1 MTFNHV
7 IKLLVNLFVFLL
19 SAWGEDES
27 RLELRALAAF
37 VLLLAQCLPGPA
49 TTETDGGR
57 HRWRGGE
64 MYGRKQ
70 MTKMRRRG
78 RSDRKHREK
87 KGGEREE
94 RKVRGRFGVWQE
106 VLTHSLCLLIIRSM
120 SSFIFLYLSS
130 DSGLWPTESSAS
142 GSGLSQPF
150 RPFFLNVCK
159 QSSCTTQ
166 LKDFGVGNS
175 DPGEQFGRGKW
186 WWTVRSCLIELTLT
200 NDKSN

>member
-37 VLLLAQCLPGPA
+37 VLLLAQSLPGP
-49 TTETDGGR
+49 TTRETDGWTDGGR
-57 HRWRGGE
+57 HRRRHGE
-64 MYGRKQ
+64 MGGRNRCRERGDEDGVTES
-70 MTKMRRRG
+70 MGGGDRR
-78 RSDRKHREK
+78 
-87 KGGEREE
+87 GERED
-94 RKVRGRFGVWQE
+94 RKVRERLGVQRE

-159 QSSCTTQ
+159 QSSCTIYM
-166 LKDFGVGNS
+166 KGFGEGSSN
-175 DPGEQFGRGKW
+175 PGE
-186 WWTVRSCLIELTLT
+186 
-200 NDKSN
+200 